1 MKNIPI
7 AITGLGMALPSQ
19 VLENEYFETLHKVA
33 EGTIEA
39 HLGIKTRRHSVDE
52 TQTALAA
59 RALQEALNHANYQ
72 FEDLDLLI
80 HASVSFAYVLPNTA
94 TMIQC
99 EMGKQNSGIPCMDVN
114 MSCLSWLSA
123 FEMAAGLLQTGRYR
137 RIAIVSAEQPSKI
150 LNINNLETHALFGDA
165 AAATIIELPKQGN
178 QGILKSKFQ
187 TYSDGWD
194 LSIVPGGGLVKSPLH
209 HEMACEDYTFQM
221 DNRRLLLY
229 SLKKLKTFFSEFIDD
244 TTTWES
250 IDKIV
255 PHQASRAGL
264 DFFTNHYQLGE
275 KVVRNIEHRGNC
287 VAASIP
293 LALCEHHKNG
303 NIKRGDCVLLIG
315 TAAGISIG
323 GILIEF

>member
-7 AITGLGMALPSQ
+7 AITGLGMALPSK
-19 VLENEYFETLHKVA
+19 VLDNSYFETKHKVS

-39 HLGIKTRRHSVDE
+39 HLGIKTRRHSDTE
-52 TQTALAA
+52 TQTELAVSALT
-59 RALQEALNHANYQ
+59 EALNDANCQ

-80 HASVSFAYVLPNTA
+80 HASVSFAYILPNTA
-94 TMIQC
+94 TLIQRQ
-99 EMGKQNSGIPCMDVN
+99 MGKEGSGVPCMDVN

-165 AAATIIELPKQGN
+165 AAATIVELPKHGN
-178 QGILKSKFQ
+178 QGILKSQFK

-194 LSIVPGGGLVKSPLH
+194 LSIVPAGGLVKYPLH
-209 HEMACEDYTFQM
+209 HDMVREEHTFQM

-229 SLKKLKTFFSEFIDD
+229 SLKKLKTFISEFIDE
-244 TTTWES
+244 TTPWES
-250 IDKIV
+250 IHKVV

-264 DFFTNHYQLGE
+264 DFFTQHYNLE
-275 KVVRNIEHRGNC
+275 DKVIRNIEHRGNC

-293 LALCEHHKNG
+293 LALCEHYKNG
-303 NIKRGDCVLLIG
+303 HIKRGNRVLLIG